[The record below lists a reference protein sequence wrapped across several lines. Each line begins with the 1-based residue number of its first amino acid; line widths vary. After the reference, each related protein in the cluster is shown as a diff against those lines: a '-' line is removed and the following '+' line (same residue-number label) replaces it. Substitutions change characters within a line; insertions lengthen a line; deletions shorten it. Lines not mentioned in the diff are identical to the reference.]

1 MTQRQTLTNTV
12 QQEKKQVGICYGV
25 GTEHV
30 IRIYPDTDTCEVIQS
45 GSAEPDSGYG
55 ISERASELFRNY
67 AIRGYVHEDDLEAYL
82 LFTERHAMQE
92 WPVSGS
98 EKKILNF
105 RRKTGQE
112 FRGASLEILPDE
124 GFSGEHPSVLAV
136 LRDL

>member
-12 QQEKKQVGICYGV
+12 QQEEKQTGICYGG

-30 IRIYPDTDTCEVIQS
+30 IRIYPDTDTCETVQS
-45 GSAEPDSGYG
+45 GAPDDGYG
-55 ISERASELFRNY
+55 ISGRASQWFRNY
-67 AIRGYVHEDDLEAYL
+67 ALRGYVHEDDLEAYL
-82 LFTERHAMQE
+82 LFTERRAMQE

-112 FRGASLEILPDE
+112 FRRASLEILPDE